1 MKKFILTAIAALILG
16 ALQCR
21 AQEPV
26 IKPSETH
33 RFAKRDTCELFLDI
47 YRPANGSVTT
57 FEGKTKPTVL
67 FLFGGGFISGSRST
81 AYCLPF
87 YKALTENGYQVV
99 AIDYRLGLKGVKG
112 KVVNSKFIDKL
123 DNAIEAAVEDLF
135 SATQWLIENG
145 REHGIDPDSLIVGG
159 SSAGAI
165 TSLQAE
171 WEICNNSL
179 RAQVLP
185 EDFNYL
191 GVMSFSGA
199 IFSKQGA
206 IKYAKEPCP
215 HLMLHG
221 TADKLVPY
229 RQIWLFKLRF
239 AGTDVI
245 TKTFANEGYNYNTL
259 RFDGYAHEIAAS
271 MVQNLPESLSF
282 IEDNILRESDKIID
296 ATIVNPEI
304 KKSGMGSHGVKDLYD

>member
-1 MKKFILTAIAALILG
+1 MKKFVLTAIAALTLG

-33 RFAKRDTCELFLDI
+33 RFAKRDTCDLFLDI
-47 YRPANGSVTT
+47 YRPAAGSETS
-57 FEGKTKPTVL
+57 FEGKTKPTVI
-67 FLFGGGFISGSRST
+67 FLFGGGFFSGSRST
-81 AYCLPF
+81 AYLLPY

-99 AIDYRLGLKGVKG
+99 SIDYRLGLKGVKG
-112 KVVNSKFIDKL
+112 AGVNPKFIDRL

-135 SATQWLIENG
+135 SATLWLIEHG
-145 REHGIDPDSLIVGG
+145 REHGVNPDSLIVAG

-179 RAQVLP
+179 KAQVLP
-185 EDFNYL
+185 EDFNYI

-206 IKYAKEPCP
+206 VKYAKEPCP

-229 RQIWLFKLRF
+229 RQIWFFNLRF
-239 AGTDVI
+239 AGTDI
-245 TKTFANEGYNYNTL
+245 LTKTFADQGYNYNTL

-271 MVQNLPESLSF
+271 MVQNLPEELSF
-282 IEDNILRESDKIID
+282 IEENILRKSAKIVD
-296 ATIVNPEI
+296 ATIVNPDI
-304 KKSGMGSHGVKDLYD
+304 RKSGMGSKGAKDLYD

>member
-1 MKKFILTAIAALILG
+1 MKKLIITAVAVLLAS
-16 ALQCR
+16 ALQGW

-26 IKPSETH
+26 ITPSETH
-33 RFAKRDTCELFLDI
+33 RFATRDTCELFLDI
-47 YRPANGSVTT
+47 YRPAPGSETCLG
-57 FEGKTKPTVL
+57 GKTKPTVL
-67 FLFGGGFISGSRST
+67 FLFGGGFMSGTRST
-81 AYCLPF
+81 AYCLPY
-87 YKALTENGYQVV
+87 YKTLTENGFRVV

-112 KVVNSKFIDKL
+112 AGVNPAFIKKL

-171 WEICNNSL
+171 WEICNKSL

-185 EDFNYL
+185 ADFNYI

-199 IFSKQGA
+199 IFSKEGD
-206 IKYAKEPCP
+206 IKYASRPCP

-221 TADKLVPY
+221 TADRLVPY
-229 RQIWLFKLRF
+229 SQIWFFNLRF

-245 TKTFANEGYNYNTL
+245 TRTFAKEGYNYNTL
-259 RFDGYAHEIAAS
+259 RFKGNAHEVAGS
-271 MVQNLPESLSF
+271 MVQNLPEELMF
-282 IEDNILRESDKIID
+282 IEENILGGAGKIID
-296 ATIVNPEI
+296 ATIDNPGI
-304 KKSGMGSHGVKDLYD
+304 KKSTMGAKGAKDLYD